1 MTRRTKGLGAA
12 LLLTGLFVLCAS
24 CQPRAVPYKSKL
36 DPLALQSM
44 QTQEFET
51 TKAILFAA
59 TVSVFQ
65 DTGFIIEAADL
76 ATGII
81 TAKSPTSTIP
91 VGFGSYGSSVTTRAS
106 AFVETSRPSHAKVR
120 LNFVEARVE
129 KISLYGASP
138 SEDIPNESPAYY
150 EGVFNKIREAIFV
163 REATL
168 DNDQKGTGNSN
179 PK

>member
-1 MTRRTKGLGAA
+1 MRKQFHWLSSSILGSAA
-12 LLLTGLFVLCAS
+12 LFFSAA
-24 CQPRAVPYKSKL
+24 CQPHAMPYKSKL

-51 TKAILFAA
+51 TKAILFAS

-65 DTGFIIEAADL
+65 DTGFIIEAADM

-106 AFVETSRPSHAKVR
+106 AFVEAARAGYAKVR

-129 KISLYGASP
+129 KISLYGSGP
-138 SEDIPNESPAYY
+138 SEDIPNESPTYY
-150 EGVFNKIREAIFV
+150 EGVFNKIREAVFV
-163 REATL
+163 RAAHAET
-168 DNDQKGTGNSN
+168 
-179 PK
+179 PKPSPPAGASK